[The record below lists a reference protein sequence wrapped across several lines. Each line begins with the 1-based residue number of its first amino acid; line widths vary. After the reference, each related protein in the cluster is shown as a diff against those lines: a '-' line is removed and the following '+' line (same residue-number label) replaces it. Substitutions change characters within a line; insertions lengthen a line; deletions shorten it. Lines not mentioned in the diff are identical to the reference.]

1 MFDFSVLFDAWRM
14 FLDGLLLTL
23 LLTLIGCSLGTI
35 LGTVCAW
42 GSVEGPRW
50 LRLVIQVYVE
60 IFRNTPFIVQLFFIF
75 FGLASINLR
84 MGAVAASIFALSI
97 NLGAYACE
105 ICRAGILATPRGQ
118 LEAARSLSLNRFQ
131 VFIYVVMPPALARV
145 WPALVSQLIIMMLA
159 TSVCSQVSAEELFYV
174 ANLISSRTFRS
185 FEAFMFVTLMYL
197 LLAIAFRNFLNWLG
211 PAYIFGK
218 VKF

>member
-23 LLTLIGCSLGTI
+23 LLTVIGCSLGTV
-35 LGTVCAW
+35 LGTACAW

-60 IFRNTPFIVQLFFIF
+60 IFRNTPFIIQLFFIF

-118 LEAARSLSLNRFQ
+118 IEAAQSLSLNRFQ

-197 LLAIAFRNFLNWLG
+197 LLAIIFRNFLNWLG
-211 PAYIFGK
+211 PAHIFGK

>member
-35 LGTVCAW
+35 LGTACAW

-75 FGLASINLR
+75 FGLASINFR

-118 LEAARSLSLNRFQ
+118 LEAAQSLSLNRFQ
-131 VFIYVVMPPALARV
+131 VFVYVVMPPALARV

-185 FEAFMFVTLMYL
+185 FKTFMFVTLMYL

>member
-23 LLTLIGCSLGTI
+23 LLTVIGCSLGAV
-35 LGTVCAW
+35 LGTACAW

-60 IFRNTPFIVQLFFIF
+60 IFRNTPFIIQLFFIF
-75 FGLASINLR
+75 FGLASINFR
-84 MGAVAASIFALSI
+84 MGAVVASIFALSI

-118 LEAARSLSLNRFQ
+118 IEAAQSLSLNRFQ

-197 LLAIAFRNFLNWLG
+197 LLAIVFRNFLNWLG
-211 PAYIFGK
+211 PAHIFGK

>member
-23 LLTLIGCSLGTI
+23 LLMTIGCSLGTV
-35 LGTVCAW
+35 LGTACAW

-60 IFRNTPFIVQLFFIF
+60 IFRNTPFIIQLFFIF

-97 NLGAYACE
+97 NLGDF
-105 ICRAGILATPRGQ
+105 GD
-118 LEAARSLSLNRFQ
+118 
-131 VFIYVVMPPALARV
+131 
-145 WPALVSQLIIMMLA
+145 
-159 TSVCSQVSAEELFYV
+159 
-174 ANLISSRTFRS
+174 SSRPNRS
-185 FEAFMFVTLMYL
+185 GAITVFKPIPSIYL
-197 LLAIAFRNFLNWLG
+197 CCYATGTGSGLASPCQSVNHHDACNIRLQPSISRRTVLCRQPHLKQDF
-211 PAYIFGK
+211 
-218 VKF
+218 

>member
-23 LLTLIGCSLGTI
+23 LLTLIGCSLGTV
-35 LGTVCAW
+35 LGTACAW

-50 LRLVIQVYVE
+50 LRWVIQVYVE

-118 LEAARSLSLNRFQ
+118 LEAAQSLSLNRFQ
-131 VFIYVVMPPALARV
+131 VFVYVVMPPALARV

-197 LLAIAFRNFLNWLG
+197 LLAIAFRKFLNWLG

>member
-23 LLTLIGCSLGTI
+23 LLTLIGCSLGTV
-35 LGTVCAW
+35 LGTACAW

-50 LRLVIQVYVE
+50 LRWVIQVYVE
-60 IFRNTPFIVQLFFIF
+60 VFRNTPFIVQLFFIF

-118 LEAARSLSLNRFQ
+118 LEAAQSLSLNRFQ